1 MNRRTL
7 ARRAQAGF
15 TLIEL
20 MIVVAIIGILAA
32 IALPQYQNYT
42 ARAQTTEAMN
52 LLAGLKTP
60 VMDLAGSNGLTT
72 ACSTADAVAGD
83 PAANPPVAP
92 IPAGALNTSNNFTLA
107 GKYVAS
113 IVATANGNTSCA
125 LMATFKTTGVN
136 DKLSGKTITFT
147 YTASNADWACTSNLD
162 ASVRPK
168 TCS

>member
-52 LLAGLKTP
+52 ILAGLKTP
-60 VMDLAGSNGLTT
+60 LMEISGSSGLLQ
-72 ACSTADAVAGD
+72 ACGTNASVAAV
-83 PAANPPVAP
+83 PLP
-92 IPAGALNTSNNFTLA
+92 IPTERADRPLSPLVLWLLRTTTRSPASTLRASLLPRMPLSIALSRQRSRTRA
-107 GKYVAS
+107 
-113 IVATANGNTSCA
+113 
-125 LMATFKTTGVN
+125 
-136 DKLSGKTITFT
+136 
-147 YTASNADWACTSNLD
+147 
-162 ASVRPK
+162 
-168 TCS
+168 

>member
-60 VMDLAGSNGLTT
+60 VMDLSGSDGLAQ
-72 ACSTADAVAGD
+72 ACSTNAGD
-83 PAANPPVAP
+83 PAAVPPVNP
-92 IPAGALNTSNNFTLA
+92 GALHTSNNFTLS
-107 GKYVAS
+107 GKYVDNIA
-113 IVATANGNTSCA
+113 ATATGTTKCA
-125 LMATFKTTGVN
+125 LKATFKATGVN
-136 DKLSGKTITFT
+136 DKLVSKYITFT
-147 YTASNADWACTSNLD
+147 YTAADASWACTSDLD
-162 ASVRPK
+162 PAVRPK
-168 TCS
+168 TCGTGA

>member
-60 VMDLAGSNGLTT
+60 VMDISGSNGLAQ
-72 ACSTADAVAGD
+72 ACSTNAAVDATTG
-83 PAANPPVAP
+83 ANPTPQSLLAP
-92 IPAGALNTSNNFTLA
+92 
-107 GKYVAS
+107 
-113 IVATANGNTSCA
+113 
-125 LMATFKTTGVN
+125 
-136 DKLSGKTITFT
+136 
-147 YTASNADWACTSNLD
+147 
-162 ASVRPK
+162 
-168 TCS
+168 